1 MRLAAAAVVA
11 LAALTNTVVA
21 GPPTAAQKNTFH
33 RVCMSIASNEPLC
46 ACKADAAVKLIDS
59 DFIELVISAMKGETY
74 PADEQGRYD
83 EYIRRSNAIC
93 IPGY

>member
-1 MRLAAAAVVA
+1 MRFAVAAVVA
-11 LAALTNTVVA
+11 LAALPNSVA
-21 GPPTAAQKNTFH
+21 AAPPTAEQKNTFQ

-46 ACKADAAVKLIDS
+46 SCKADAAMELIDGE
-59 DFIELVISAMKGETY
+59 FMALVIAAMKGETY

-83 EYIRRSNAIC
+83 EYIRQSNAIC

>member
-1 MRLAAAAVVA
+1 MRAALAFFAFAMLTASVAAA
-11 LAALTNTVVA
+11 
-21 GPPTAAQKNTFH
+21 PPTPEQKNSFE

-46 ACKADAAVKLIDS
+46 SCKADAAVELIDS
-59 DFIELVISAMKGETY
+59 EFMDLVIAAMKGETY

-83 EYIRRSNAIC
+83 EYIRQSNAIC

>member
-1 MRLAAAAVVA
+1 MRVAIAAVAGLVA
-11 LAALTNTVVA
+11 LTGAVTAA
-21 GPPTAAQKNTFH
+21 PPTAEQKNTFH
-33 RVCMSIASNEPLC
+33 RVCMSIAANEPLC
-46 ACKADAAVKLIDS
+46 SCKADAAMKLIDR
-59 DFIELVISAMKGETY
+59 DFMDLVISAMQGRTY

>member
-1 MRLAAAAVVA
+1 MRVAVAAVVG
-11 LAALTNTVVA
+11 LATLTTGIA
-21 GPPTAAQKNTFH
+21 AAPPTGEQKNTFH

-46 ACKADAAVKLIDS
+46 SCKADAAVKLIDS
-59 DFIELVISAMKGETY
+59 DFMDLVISAMKGQTY

-83 EYIRRSNAIC
+83 EYIRQSNAIC

>member
-1 MRLAAAAVVA
+1 MRAALAFFAFAMLTAGVAAA
-11 LAALTNTVVA
+11 
-21 GPPTAAQKNTFH
+21 PPTAEQKNSFQ

-46 ACKADAAVKLIDS
+46 SCKAEAAVELIDS
-59 DFIELVISAMKGETY
+59 EFMDLVIAAMKGETY

-83 EYIRRSNAIC
+83 EYIRQSNAIC

>member
-1 MRLAAAAVVA
+1 MRAAFAFFALAILATGVAAA
-11 LAALTNTVVA
+11 
-21 GPPTAAQKNTFH
+21 PPTAEQKNSFQ

-46 ACKADAAVKLIDS
+46 SCKAEAAVKLIDGEFM
-59 DFIELVISAMKGETY
+59 DLVISAMKGETY

-83 EYIRRSNAIC
+83 EYIRQSNAIC

>member
-1 MRLAAAAVVA
+1 MRLAATAVIALATLTTIVVA
-11 LAALTNTVVA
+11 A
-21 GPPTAAQKNTFH
+21 PPTAEQKNTFH

-46 ACKADAAVKLIDS
+46 SCKADAAVKLIDS
-59 DFIELVISAMKGETY
+59 EFIQLVISAMKGETY

>member
-1 MRLAAAAVVA
+1 MRLAATAVIALATLTNIVVA
-11 LAALTNTVVA
+11 A
-21 GPPTAAQKNTFH
+21 PPTAEQKNTFH

-46 ACKADAAVKLIDS
+46 SCKADAAVKLIDS
-59 DFIELVISAMKGETY
+59 EFIQLVISAMKGETY